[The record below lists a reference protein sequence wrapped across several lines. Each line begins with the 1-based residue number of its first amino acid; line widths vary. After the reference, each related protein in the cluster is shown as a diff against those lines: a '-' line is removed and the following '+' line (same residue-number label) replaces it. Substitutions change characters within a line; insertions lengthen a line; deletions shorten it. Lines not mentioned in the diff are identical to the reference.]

1 VRRHYRESAPLPS
14 AAPSPDDLERL
25 FRRLVANLAD
35 LDPSRLHRP
44 FPVAELH
51 ESLVPYRTH
60 RASLGLDSGEDY
72 EMVVLR
78 LLAGERGYA
87 TVEPEDVREAFARE
101 VQSVNPETGLYRKF
115 RDATVRLDPDAVTAA
130 LGGAQ
135 PAIEEPSAAEP
146 EAEQPTQE
154 PGPASAASPAEPD
167 EAGYEE
173 AQLPFVLEEAEDE
186 EGAQL
191 AARPREASVAAPC
204 PYCGGEL
211 PVGRAVLFCPHCG
224 QNVGVVHC
232 PTCDSELDVGWRFC
246 ISCGQKFTGLG

>member
-1 VRRHYRESAPLPS
+1 LPS
-14 AAPSPDDLERL
+14 TAPSPDDLERL
-25 FRRLVANLAD
+25 FGRLVANLAD

-44 FPVAELH
+44 FPVAELT

-60 RASLGLDSGEDY
+60 RVALGLASGEDY

-87 TVEPEDVREAFARE
+87 TVEPDEVREAFARE

-115 RDATVRLDPDAVTAA
+115 RDATVRLDPDAVNAA
-130 LGGAQ
+130 LGGAG
-135 PAIEEPSAAEP
+135 PAAEESLGEDEEESAP
-146 EAEQPTQE
+146 E
-154 PGPASAASPAEPD
+154 PGPASAAAHGP
-167 EAGYEE
+167 EADAAYAE

-186 EGAQL
+186 DATQP
-191 AARPREASVAAPC
+191 AALPRQASAAAPC

-232 PTCDSELDVGWRFC
+232 PTCDAELDVGWRFC
-246 ISCGQKFTGLG
+246 ITCGQKFTGLG